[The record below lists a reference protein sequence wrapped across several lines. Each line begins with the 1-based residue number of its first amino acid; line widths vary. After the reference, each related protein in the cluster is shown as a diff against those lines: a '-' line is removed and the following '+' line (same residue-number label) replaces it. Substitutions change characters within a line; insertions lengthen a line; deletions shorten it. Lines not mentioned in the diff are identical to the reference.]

1 MSGCTLLCVSLIFS
15 LCFILAVSC
24 AFLGDNEDEPY
35 FKSILNEIALTNPGI
50 VLLGENVD
58 VDVDEPS
65 IGIRWSVLGCG
76 DGYVLNGSAG
86 VHESD
91 SCGLPAMYLQIY
103 VDNYVQP
110 TVIYDP
116 SQLPFVS
123 ETGRRR
129 NIQNLAQFDSDHTL
143 DVHLDRLYP
152 FDTYLVMTT
161 LHATDI
167 SGSAVP
173 IQKLATIDQ
182 VSSFQIGCSDM
193 ASYEVLNASM
203 NGGTRLESRDMD
215 LNVQRPGQTRTFA
228 LALFGLSWMLTHAT
242 VASVFVA
249 RKQEEAALVIRYI
262 MLALAI
268 ILVIPQLRNAM
279 PDAPGYD
286 GVLIDCIGFFPQM
299 ILTSVS
305 VVALVLLIILR
316 EFNHLSGMADMSE
329 VSVDI
334 ALSSAIPSFP
344 PPRPQQSSTAAFPK
358 RLILGTKK
366 RTTSVVL
373 EHGRSSDEKYL
384 LGEKHGQHSRPQLD
398 LQGYTFPPRRH
409 QHLRSRSSRTVVVG
423 NESCGFS
430 EPVKSS
436 SGKSAKKHE

>member
-1 MSGCTLLCVSLIFS
+1 M
-15 LCFILAVSC
+15 SC
-24 AFLGDNEDEPY
+24 AFWGDNEDEPY
-35 FKSILNEIALTNPGI
+35 FKSILNEVALTNPGI

-76 DGYVLNGSAG
+76 DGYILNGSAG
-86 VHESD
+86 VHESN

-103 VDNYVQP
+103 VDNSVQP
-110 TVIYDP
+110 TAIYDP

-129 NIQNLAQFDSDHTL
+129 NIQNLVQFDSDHTL

-152 FDTYLVMTT
+152 FDTYLLTAT

-182 VSSFQIGCSDM
+182 MSSFQIGCSDM
-193 ASYEVLNASM
+193 ASYEVFNASM
-203 NGGTRLESRDMD
+203 NGTRLESRGMD
-215 LNVQRPGQTRTFA
+215 LNVQRPGQARAFA

-242 VASVFVA
+242 VAFVYVA
-249 RKQEEAALVIRYI
+249 RKHEEAVLVIRYI
-262 MLALAI
+262 ALALAI
-268 ILVIPQLRNAM
+268 LLVIPQLRNAM

-305 VVALVLLIILR
+305 VVAMVLLIILR
-316 EFNHLSGMADMSE
+316 EFNHLSQGIVDKSK

-334 ALSSAIPSFP
+334 ALSSAIPP
-344 PPRPQQSSTAAFPK
+344 PPLPHPRPKQSSIPLK
-358 RLILGTKK
+358 HLILGTKK
-366 RTTSVVL
+366 RTTSVIL
-373 EHGRSSDEKYL
+373 EHGRLSDEEYL
-384 LGEKHGQHSRPQLD
+384 LGEKHGQHTSQPQRD
-398 LQGYTFPPRRH
+398 LQGYAFPPRRY
-409 QHLRSRSSRTVVVG
+409 QHLRSRSSRTAIVG

-430 EPVKSS
+430 EPVRSS
-436 SGKSAKKHE
+436 SGRPMKKHV